1 MKKYTLKEAIEIYKA
16 FNKSFYWLNE
26 MVKEGVINKA
36 EAGYIITL
44 EG

>member
-1 MKKYTLKEAIEIYKA
+1 MEKLTQAIEVYKA

-26 MVKEGVINKA
+26 MVKQGIISKS

>member
-1 MKKYTLKEAIEIYKA
+1 MKKYTLKEAVEIYKA
-16 FNKSFYWLNE
+16 FDKSFTWLNE
-26 MVKEGVINKA
+26 MVKQGLINQT

>member
-1 MKKYTLKEAIEIYKA
+1 MKKITLTQAVEIYKA

-26 MVKEGVINKA
+26 MVKQGIINKA